1 MVYYSLTHSFT
12 YSLYIK
18 RLAVPLEM
26 RTNLPDDIQKSQ
38 QTTSTIISNENKQNQ
53 LESPNL
59 VNINKAMNNN

>member
-1 MVYYSLTHSFT
+1 VVYYSLTHSFT